1 MELGSLL
8 VARLAEET
16 TAGDTV
22 DRLAAGSAAAS
33 ARESAV
39 AALEI
44 SPGSSIE
51 KATIGAVAYRFLI
64 ECVAIT
70 IGHPF

>member
-1 MELGSLL
+1 MELGSLI

-16 TAGDTV
+16 AVEDTV
-22 DRLAAGSAAAS
+22 DRLAAGSAAA
-33 ARESAV
+33 
-39 AALEI
+39 ALEI

-51 KATIGAVAYRFLI
+51 KTTIGAVAYRFLI

-70 IGHPF
+70 IGLPL